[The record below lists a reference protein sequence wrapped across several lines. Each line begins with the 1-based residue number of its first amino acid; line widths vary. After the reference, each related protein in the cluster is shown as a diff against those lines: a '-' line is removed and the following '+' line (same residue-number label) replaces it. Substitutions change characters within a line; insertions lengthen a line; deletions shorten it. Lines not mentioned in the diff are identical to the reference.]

1 LIAGEIRNACVVIKA
16 APRRSV
22 LVAREDSSMRAFVP
36 WIAVL
41 LAAMS
46 TEGRADQKVAPEFS
60 HSAAMQWINS
70 APQSMAGL
78 RGKAVLIEFWT
89 FDCINCR
96 RSLPWMQAIHQ
107 RYGKDSLA
115 VVSVHTPELAHEKDP
130 ANVREAVQRLGITYP
145 VMLDNDFSYWTAM
158 GNQYWPAFYLVDRD
172 GRIVASR
179 IGELHEGHARADDFE
194 REIRQAIAEQ

>member
-1 LIAGEIRNACVVIKA
+1 
-16 APRRSV
+16 
-22 LVAREDSSMRAFVP
+22 MRALIP
-36 WIAVL
+36 WIAIL
-41 LAAMS
+41 LTTAGMS
-46 TEGRADQKVAPEFS
+46 TAGQAAEQPAPEFP
-60 HSAAMQWINS
+60 HAAATEWINS
-70 APQSMAGL
+70 APQSIAAL

-96 RSLPWMQAIHQ
+96 RSLPWMKAIHE
-107 RYGKDSLA
+107 RYGKDGLA

-145 VMLDNDFSYWTAM
+145 VMLDNDFSYWTAI

-172 GRIVASR
+172 GRIVATE

-194 REIRQAIAEQ
+194 REIRQAIGKP

>member
-1 LIAGEIRNACVVIKA
+1 
-16 APRRSV
+16 
-22 LVAREDSSMRAFVP
+22 MRAFIP

-41 LAAMS
+41 LTAAGMS
-46 TEGRADQKVAPEFS
+46 TQGKAAEQLAPEFP
-60 HSAAMQWINS
+60 HSAATQWINS
-70 APQSMAGL
+70 APQSIAAL
-78 RGKAVLIEFWT
+78 RGRAVLVEFWT

-96 RSLPWMQAIHQ
+96 RSLPWMKAVHQ
-107 RYGKDSLA
+107 RYAKDGLA

-145 VMLDNDFSYWTAM
+145 VMLDNDFSYWNAM

-172 GRIVASR
+172 GRIVASQ

-194 REIRQAIAEQ
+194 RAIRQAIGKP